1 MKTAMLGLISEGRPI
16 MLLNAEQIA
25 GIEAEHARLIT
36 PTGEPRHPS
45 RQSGAV
51 AHRHRGELL
60 AHIKALRERMACE
73 SKSSFEE
80 YFRELRRPDVG
91 DEANEL
97 TELDMVTELT
107 EDGWP
112 DACGW
117 MQIFM
122 RIHDGGELTP
132 REREQALAYWEAGE
146 ELPDEAMRLP
156 PCGPHCLSSEHKDR
170 PFAPQCAE
178 LGSLPTKS

>member
-1 MKTAMLGLISEGRPI
+1 MAWD
-16 MLLNAEQIA
+16 N
-25 GIEAEHARLIT
+25 
-36 PTGEPRHPS
+36 
-45 RQSGAV
+45 
-51 AHRHRGELL
+51 
-60 AHIKALRERMACE
+60 KAA
-73 SKSSFEE
+73 FEE
-80 YFRELRRPDVG
+80 HFRELRRPDVG

-156 PCGPHCLSSEHKDR
+156 PCGPACLRDEGRDAFTTDEIES
-170 PFAPQCAE
+170 
-178 LGSLPTKS
+178 